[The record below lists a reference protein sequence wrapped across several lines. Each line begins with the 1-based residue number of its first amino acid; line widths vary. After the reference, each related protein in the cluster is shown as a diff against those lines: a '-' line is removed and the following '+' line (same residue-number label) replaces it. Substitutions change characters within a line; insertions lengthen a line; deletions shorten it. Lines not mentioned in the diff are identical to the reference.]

1 MSKTLIEFYYQLGVY
16 DVDKM
21 IQLVKEKEISE
32 QEFFEITRLHYKVL
46 KKKKETRASV

>member
-21 IQLVKEKEISE
+21 IQLVEKKEITE
-32 QEFFEITRLHYKVL
+32 QQFFEITRLHYKVL
-46 KKKKETRASV
+46 KKKK